1 LVNRLFFLHSSSQT
15 KTKVQH
21 GPLTRV
27 NRLAFRLSLSS
38 LAHMQ
43 LSKTDS
49 KSRLVWWSLGYIQF
63 RGPGCPGQG
72 ARALLAFGSAAPMP
86 PETPAAPAGLCR
98 PFVAALAREIYS
110 VAALLR
116 KWS

>member
-27 NRLAFRLSLSS
+27 NGLAFRLSLSS

-49 KSRLVWWSLGYIQF
+49 KSRLVWWSWFSSSGGPVVQVRAPVRCSPSAPLLRCPLRPPLIIQF
-63 RGPGCPGQG
+63 MGPVRCSPS
-72 ARALLAFGSAAPMP
+72 ARCSDAP
-86 PETPAAPAGLCR
+86 
-98 PFVAALAREIYS
+98 
-110 VAALLR
+110 
-116 KWS
+116 